1 MNIEKDTNLGSGNII
16 QEFNIGTVEQLNPVA
31 TTVNNYYG
39 SKDEEVETG
48 KKPEVNARKNPIEQ
62 RELAPVRE
70 QILLYVSCLSGQVAD
85 DWKSRYQKLWDGILD
100 IKEVAAKVYNPGKQQ
115 KTTFNRNLV
124 ANIIFYLGNHV
135 RAEHVVYKDY
145 NATLF
150 TEKLEADK
158 DHPVRAALG
167 RFPEETI
174 KKSLDRFMETFLL

>member
-1 MNIEKDTNLGSGNII
+1 MNIDKDTNLGSGNII
-16 QEFNIGTVEQLNPVA
+16 QEFNIGSVGQLNPVA

-39 SKDEEVETG
+39 SEDEEVETG
-48 KKPEVNARKNPIEQ
+48 KRPENLTPKNHMESREIAPI
-62 RELAPVRE
+62 RE

-85 DWKSRYQKLWDGILD
+85 DWKSRYQKLWDGILN

-115 KTTFNRNLV
+115 RTTFNRNLV
-124 ANIIFYLGNHV
+124 ANIIYYLGNQT
-135 RAEHVVYKDY
+135 RAEYLVYKNY
-145 NATLF
+145 SATLF

-167 RFPEETI
+167 KFPDETI